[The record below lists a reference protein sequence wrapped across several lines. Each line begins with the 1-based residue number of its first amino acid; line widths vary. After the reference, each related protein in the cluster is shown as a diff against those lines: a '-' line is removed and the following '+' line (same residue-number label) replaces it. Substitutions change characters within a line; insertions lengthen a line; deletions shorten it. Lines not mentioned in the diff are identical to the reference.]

1 MSPFFLGAVCVVA
14 MMFLLVL
21 LHLIMQVLHYACIG
35 LRNKNSLFLQIL
47 QEFFELQSVF
57 LHLVHC
63 RKRFLLKMS
72 SLCSNTVARFTQMS
86 TQTLTLRA
94 KPFTIEISE
103 RRFRAWQSRSKI
115 LRPLRAFRRPR
126 SPAPARTA
134 HPSAGT
140 QKNASAASWRRWAMN
155 QILRLN
161 RPKHFPR
168 PSASSCLPPSGTY
181 MKMPFIWRSSGASGS
196 SATSAVM

>member
-1 MSPFFLGAVCVVA
+1 MVA
-14 MMFLLVL
+14 MIFLLVF
-21 LHLIMQVLHYACIG
+21 LHLITQALRCTCIK
-35 LRNKNSLFLQIL
+35 LRNKNSSFSQIL
-47 QEFFELQSVF
+47 QEFFETQNAF

-63 RKRFLLKMS
+63 LKRFLLKMS
-72 SLCSNTVARFTQMS
+72 NLCGNAVARFTQTS

-103 RRFRAWQSRSKI
+103 RGFRAWQSRSKI

-126 SPAPARTA
+126 SPALARTA

-155 QILRLN
+155 QILRPN

-168 PSASSCLPPSGTY
+168 PSASSCLLPSEMY